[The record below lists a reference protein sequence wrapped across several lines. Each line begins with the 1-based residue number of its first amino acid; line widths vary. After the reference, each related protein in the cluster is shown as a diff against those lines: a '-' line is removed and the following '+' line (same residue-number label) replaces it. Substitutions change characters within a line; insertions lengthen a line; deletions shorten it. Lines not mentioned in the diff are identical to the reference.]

1 MKQSKLESAVE
12 IALNTASGFVL
23 SWACYEYIVIP
34 YMHHMVAEALWATI
48 LFTVISLV
56 RSYVWRRFFAT
67 GLHHALHDV
76 LRGFTGWGN
85 STKPAKRTR

>member
-67 GLHHALHDV
+67 DLHKVVHVAL
-76 LRGFTGWGN
+76 LRFTGWGH
-85 STKPAKRTR
+85 STKPVKRTR